1 MLTVSR
7 GAQQGAR
14 GSAGCRGGAQLDAE
28 CLRREPVGLGGI
40 CGSRERR
47 GGTDP
52 QAQRTPKNGGAL
64 CVSPTLFPKPDPW
77 PGCALWLINPHRPDM
92 GPPQRY
98 KLTGRSLDSHV
109 LPTSPLCC
117 MYLARAQ
124 PLHSLPQFPFPT
136 GVGMLATPF
145 PSKLIPA
152 RQWGCWRV
160 VWEEVGTGPTR
171 PRLQTGL

>member
-47 GGTDP
+47 GGLIYKPRGPPKMEEPCVCP
-52 QAQRTPKNGGAL
+52 QH
-64 CVSPTLFPKPDPW
+64 SFPSLTPW

-98 KLTGRSLDSHV
+98 KLTGRSLDLHV

-152 RQWGCWRV
+152 RQWGYWRV